1 MSSLTS
7 RLVLK
12 GSRSLTFKGYQE
24 EGKDGNGF
32 SPREKEEDE
41 EDEEDEE
48 TYVKIKLLLTES

>member
-1 MSSLTS
+1 
-7 RLVLK
+7 
-12 GSRSLTFKGYQE
+12 LTFKGYQE

-41 EDEEDEE
+41 EDEENEE